1 MVNKV
6 CPNCS
11 ALTDTDKSFCLECG
25 AQYSSR
31 SSDPSSSSS
40 SPEQSNSNDR
50 VTIISLIGVLAGI
63 FHFFLPIGTSYGS
76 GYGSASFG
84 DRLRLIIGF
93 PDLGSWAEAGEK
105 AHYFFSVIPFWAAL
119 IVLIISLANRS
130 K

>member
-11 ALTDTDKSFCLECG
+11 ALTDTDKSFCPECG

-40 SPEQSNSNDR
+40 SPEQSNSNGP

-63 FHFFLPIGTSYGS
+63 FHFFLPIGTDYG
-76 GYGSASFG
+76 YLSFG
-84 DRLRLIIGF
+84 DRLRWIIGF
-93 PDLGSWAEAGEK
+93 PDLGGWAGAGDK
-105 AHYFFSVIPFWAAL
+105 AHYFFAVIPFWAAL